1 MQQTPHQR
9 KTLTERVIHA
19 ITFEGLATLILAPTA
34 AWLMQRSVVEMGG
47 LSILLATLAM
57 VWNIIYNAAFDRLWP
72 VSRFPRQLKVRALHA
87 LGFETG
93 FVIIGVTMVAI
104 VLGVSLLQAFM
115 LEIGFMLFFLPYTM
129 AFNWYGTPC
138 ASALFVTPPAPD
150 GARLIPARIFDDP
163 PRLYH
168 RKLSQQTNH
177 KYGKLHSFFLV

>member
-19 ITFEGLATLILAPTA
+19 NTFEGLATLILAPTA

-115 LEIGFMLFFLPYTM
+115 LEIG
-129 AFNWYGTPC
+129 
-138 ASALFVTPPAPD
+138 
-150 GARLIPARIFDDP
+150 
-163 PRLYH
+163 
-168 RKLSQQTNH
+168 
-177 KYGKLHSFFLV
+177 